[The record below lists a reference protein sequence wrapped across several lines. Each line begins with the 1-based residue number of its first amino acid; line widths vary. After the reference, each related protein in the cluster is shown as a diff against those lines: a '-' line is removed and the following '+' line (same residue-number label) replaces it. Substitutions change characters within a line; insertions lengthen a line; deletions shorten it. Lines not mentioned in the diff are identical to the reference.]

1 MIRGLDENDAI
12 NITIG
17 DAIKALWTDPGINI
31 SSPLI
36 GIGQKGQKKGCPFWP
51 IPRFLST
58 TFSMQLRAPN
68 LLILEVNQLGSP
80 R

>member
-17 DAIKALWTDPGINI
+17 DAIKALWTDPGIKM
-31 SSPLI
+31 SSPPI
-36 GIGQKGQKKGCPFWP
+36 GIGQQDNLIVCPYLP

-58 TFSMQLRAPN
+58 TFSIQPRAPN
-68 LLILEVNQLGSP
+68 LLTLEVNQFGSP